1 VKDLWT
7 SLQSKAALALACIDV
22 HAQNWYSN
30 VIYWFWFYFVGDD
43 MFRKWKEI
51 IIYYYHYL
59 SCCFEYIYI
68 SVCLFGCDYILTL
81 PNREAFPPLLASL
94 ESPQQNGVNIVVFLI
109 FGLTKQKLLG
119 LECI

>member
-1 VKDLWT
+1 MTCLG
-7 SLQSKAALALACIDV
+7 
-22 HAQNWYSN
+22 NR
-30 VIYWFWFYFVGDD
+30 
-43 MFRKWKEI
+43 RKLLFI
-51 IIYYYHYL
+51 IIIICHVVL
-59 SCCFEYIYI
+59 NIYI
-68 SVCLFGCDYILTL
+68 SVCLFGCDYVLTL